1 MGRDSFDP
9 RLICVHDW
17 EDGRVLYVHMHDRSD
32 SLIDACLINGH
43 MHEAQPPSPPDDQ
56 MLLIN
61 VLLSDSII
69 AGQLYSTATM
79 ALLLSKGEEDHWSR
93 LSFTGQS
100 ASHASCNLQR
110 YSRDGRRLINL
121 NRQVAAQG
129 HADTSF
135 RM

>member
-32 SLIDACLINGH
+32 SLIDACSISGH
-43 MHEAQPPSPPDDQ
+43 MHEAQPITVIQRRRGSLVTPQFHWP
-56 MLLIN
+56 I
-61 VLLSDSII
+61 SI
-69 AGQLYSTATM
+69 ACP
-79 ALLLSKGEEDHWSR
+79 
-93 LSFTGQS
+93 
-100 ASHASCNLQR
+100 SCNLQR